1 MVEEARFQL
10 GKNLAWVGRQGEAVP
25 LLETVLRTRRGALGE
40 HAKETVEAEL
50 ALVEALAR
58 EEGRYEE
65 ALALFQHAKQAIV
78 EQRFFLLFPEPAQ
91 YALYRGAGGA
101 LNFTEWQEAGKPE
114 HG

>member
-65 ALALFQHAKQAIV
+65 ALALFQHANQAIV